1 MKVTIYGK
9 TRCSYCDAA
18 KALCEQKGFDYEYL
32 LLDADYTFETF
43 QESFPGARTF
53 PQIVIGEEQK
63 TIGGFREFQDFL
75 DPSNL

>member
-18 KALCEQKGFDYEYL
+18 KALCEQRGFDYEYL

-43 QESFPGARTF
+43 QESFPKNLRLLS
-53 PQIVIGEEQK
+53 QK
-63 TIGGFREFQDFL
+63 IQGKSQNYLTG
-75 DPSNL
+75 

>member
-53 PQIVIGEEQK
+53 P
-63 TIGGFREFQDFL
+63 
-75 DPSNL
+75 